1 VATVVDGKIR
11 FVPVTI
17 GRDFGSAVEIL
28 TGLKVGDIIVTDVT
42 DDVVDGRPVTTHTT
56 KSPDQQPQAPPSQTT
71 PPGGNTQYGNQG
83 MTDQNLQGQQSKQN
97 QKSTGKPQSKSNSNE
112 SKP

>member
-1 VATVVDGKIR
+1 
-11 FVPVTI
+11 VTI

-28 TGLKVGDIIVTDVT
+28 TGLKAGDVIVTDVT
-42 DDVVDGRPVTTHTT
+42 DDVVDNAAVTTHSA
-56 KSPDQQPQAPPSQTT
+56 KSAEQQQQAPSQTT

-83 MTDQNLQGQQSKQN
+83 LADQNLQGQQTKQN
-97 QKSTGKPQSKSNSNE
+97 QRSTGKPQSNPSSNE